1 MARLLVVDDEP
12 SARSTLALLL
22 RRRGHHVIEADG
34 VTTATKH
41 LAEEVFDLVVTD
53 LRMPDGDGLDVLR
66 AAKDHAA
73 ATEVI
78 LLTAYA
84 EWKSAKEAIRLGA
97 LDYFEKG
104 QEPDELYHR
113 IDNALAARALRR
125 ENENLRAQLRER
137 YGLPGLIAHS
147 PAMHTVLDLVE
158 RVAPTDAT
166 LLIQGE
172 SGTGKEVIA
181 KAVHHASA
189 RAARPF
195 VAVNCGAVPETLLE
209 SELFGYMRG
218 AFTGATA
225 GKLGLFE
232 EADGGTLFLDEIAEI
247 PPALQVKLLRALQ
260 SGEVRRL
267 GATQAATIDVRVIAA
282 THGDLAALISQGS
295 FREDLFYRLNVI
307 QIVLPPLR
315 DRRETSPRWP
325 STSSRARPASSA
337 ASSACR
343 RRASSGSCATR
354 GRATCASW
362 RMRSSAQP
370 SSLAATLWSP
380 TTSRRTCRRACSSV
394 PPRRCRARSRSPTP
408 SAPISS
414 RRWSASAATTP
425 ARPRR
430 SASAAPPSGGSS
442 RNTASSDSW
451 SHPPLFRRRGQDCRG
466 GEGRVR
472 GIVYGVLSSAAGA
485 GFIAGCRSRE
495 PLKNETQ
502 KFSSRVAR
510 RLDGANRS
518 ARNPARARTAK
529 L

>member
-1 MARLLVVDDEP
+1 VAHLLVVDDEA

-22 RRRGHHVIEADG
+22 RKRGHRVAEAEG
-34 VTTATKH
+34 VTAAAKL

-66 AAKDHAA
+66 ATKAHAP

-113 IDNALAARALRR
+113 IDKALAGRALRR

-137 YGLPGLIAHS
+137 YGLPGLIAQS
-147 PAMHTVLDLVE
+147 PAMQAVLDLVE

-218 AFTGATA
+218 AFTGAA
-225 GKLGLFE
+225 AAKPGLFE
-232 EADGGTLFLDEIAEI
+232 EADGGTLLLDEIAEM
-247 PPALQVKLLRALQ
+247 PASLQVKLLRALQ

-267 GATQAATIDVRVIAA
+267 GATQSMTIDVRVIAA
-282 THGDLAALISQGS
+282 THGDLAALIGEGR
-295 FREDLFYRLNVI
+295 FREDLYYRLNVI

-315 DRRETSPRWP
+315 DRREDIPALAAHFLARAAGKLGRERRLSPPALERLLRYPWP
-325 STSSRARPASSA
+325 GNVRELENAVERAAILSRSDRVEPDDLPPHVSAGLQLGPSPALP
-337 ASSACR
+337 R
-343 RRASSGSCATR
+343 
-354 GRATCASW
+354 
-362 RMRSSAQP
+362 QI
-370 SSLAATLWSP
+370 SLADAERAHILQTLERFGRNHSGAAEALGIGRTTLW
-380 TTSRRTCRRACSSV
+380 RKLKEYGID
-394 PPRRCRARSRSPTP
+394 RS
-408 SAPISS
+408 
-414 RRWSASAATTP
+414 
-425 ARPRR
+425 
-430 SASAAPPSGGSS
+430 
-442 RNTASSDSW
+442 
-451 SHPPLFRRRGQDCRG
+451 
-466 GEGRVR
+466 
-472 GIVYGVLSSAAGA
+472 
-485 GFIAGCRSRE
+485 
-495 PLKNETQ
+495 
-502 KFSSRVAR
+502 
-510 RLDGANRS
+510 
-518 ARNPARARTAK
+518 
-529 L
+529 